1 VFDGDPAP
9 PQKKGTAPIQC
20 LAHVYCG
27 ETAGWIKMPLGT
39 EVNLGPVDVMLGG
52 VAAPPKRGTA
62 PQFSAHI
69 YCGWMKMPLGTE
81 VDLGP
86 GYIVLTG
93 TQLPSRKGHTSSPL
107 FRPCL
112 LWPRP
117 PISATAELLFKIAA
131 IRHLGFLET
140 GFFNCGYTSEC
151 HYASSCKILW
161 QSVQLFL
168 RYGDFSIS
176 QNGGRP
182 PSGICCEHV

>member
-1 VFDGDPAP
+1 MAYPHKRSPISYTGRAQDSKSMPAKDRFIP
-9 PQKKGTAPIQC
+9 LDHATNSPRFS
-20 LAHVYCG
+20 AHVYCDQ
-27 ETAGWIKMPLGT
+27 TAGW
-39 EVNLGPVDVMLGG
+39 
-52 VAAPPKRGTA
+52 
-62 PQFSAHI
+62 
-69 YCGWMKMPLGTE
+69 MKTPLGTE